1 MTLINVSHPDLT
13 AEVPEINLLNSHYRF
28 NRKIHCSSGIV
39 LVNLYCL
46 LLKATS
52 LQQNQTY
59 LDNLALVKRKKK
71 LRYTFCS
78 MTVTFNIRISA
89 HPKRST
95 KEEKKSRAI
104 LRGHAQKIFVSI
116 HSQKRRR

>member
-1 MTLINVSHPDLT
+1 MCWSI
-13 AEVPEINLLNSHYRF
+13 F
-28 NRKIHCSSGIV
+28 IV
-39 LVNLYCL
+39 YCV
-46 LLKATS
+46 KATS

-95 KEEKKSRAI
+95 KEEKKVSCDPQRARPKNI
-104 LRGHAQKIFVSI
+104 FFHSLSKKVALESEKGKI
-116 HSQKRRR
+116 